1 MQDDGLPISFGVI
14 IGAIILGLFVVAG
27 LILMAILIGAF
38 LPPAAG

>member
-27 LILMAILIGAF
+27 FILMAILIGSF
-38 LPPAAG
+38 LLSAAG